1 MGIYKYINELYKK
14 PKANLNELWKKRLIE
29 WRRSSSIVKLE
40 KPTRIDKARSLG
52 YKAKKGFFVVRVR
65 VKRGGRQRPSLHGA
79 GRRSKTQR
87 RKKILGKSYKW
98 IAEERA
104 SKNFKNCEVLNSYE
118 IAKDGLYYWF
128 EVILMDRV
136 IVRTYPDYGWVGD
149 SKGRAFRGKTS
160 AGKKSRGL
168 RNKGKGAEKLRPSLR
183 AHSGKGK

>member
-1 MGIYKYINELYKK
+1 MGIYKYIKELYKK

-29 WRRSSSIVKLE
+29 WRRSSVVVRIE
-40 KPTRIDKARSLG
+40 RPTRIDKARSLG

-65 VKRGGRQRPSLHGA
+65 VKRGGRKRPKLRS

-87 RKKILGKSYKW
+87 RKKIVGKSYRW

-104 SKNFKNCEVLNSYE
+104 AKNFKNCEVLNSYE

-128 EVILMDRV
+128 EVILIDKV
-136 IVRTYPDYGWVGD
+136 IVRTYPGYGWVGD
-149 SKGRAFRGKTS
+149 SRGRVFRGKTS

-168 RNKGKGAEKLRPSLR
+168 RHKGKGAEKLRPSLR
-183 AHSGKGK
+183 AHSRKGK